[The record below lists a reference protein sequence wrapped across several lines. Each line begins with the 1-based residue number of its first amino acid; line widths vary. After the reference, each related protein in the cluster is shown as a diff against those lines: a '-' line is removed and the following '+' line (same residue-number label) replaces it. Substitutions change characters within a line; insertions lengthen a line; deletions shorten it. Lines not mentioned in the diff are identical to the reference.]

1 MHIATLARLS
11 SAAVV
16 TGIATLAFASPAG
29 AQVADPP
36 GYGSDGSSSNS
47 STTSDNGVNWT
58 ELTAGGAGGLV
69 VVGAGVAT
77 VLTMRR
83 HRMQPHAA

>member
-1 MHIATLARLS
+1 MNITTLARLS

-16 TGIATLAFASPAG
+16 TGIATFAFASPAG

-36 GYGSDGSSSNS
+36 GYGSDGSSNTH
-47 STTSDNGVNWT
+47 TTTLNGGVNWT
-58 ELTAGGAGGLV
+58 EITAGSAGGLA

-77 VLTMRR
+77 VLSMRR
-83 HRMQPHAA
+83 HRAQPHAA